1 MESLV
6 CPWNPSFPSSN
17 VFMCSRH
24 SPRLQGSSY
33 KTLSLSLLGYT
44 CSPQEGGMKTEQQK
58 SMKYSQLPVV
68 YNKFSPEYT
77 SWITY
82 ILCPETESTSFCSKS
97 QIPDVGLGWT
107 QANGPRECLHLPGFL
122 LPNTHPWHTH
132 LAAIWKTLLPKRRG
146 RKCSIRFYYPL
157 LEEKWPIAWMFPKRM
172 FSCAPCV
179 FQTPIERKNNGWRL
193 GGGWNWVMNLHFKD
207 CDLCWSNYL
216 FTWENKECLFME
228 LPQQVH
234 KLRNAYRFNIV

>member
-1 MESLV
+1 MSSCIPGTVLGFKDPDIRHLA
-6 CPWNPSFPSSN
+6 CPCWGIHVPHKKEEWKRSSTKVWNTPNFLWYTINFLLIIPLELPTFSVLRQKALHFVPKAK
-17 VFMCSRH
+17 SRMLDWGE
-24 SPRLQGSSY
+24 PRLMD
-33 KTLSLSLLGYT
+33 
-44 CSPQEGGMKTEQQK
+44 QE
-58 SMKYSQLPVV
+58 
-68 YNKFSPEYT
+68 NAYT
-77 SWITY
+77 SQA
-82 ILCPETESTSFCSKS
+82 FCC
-97 QIPDVGLGWT
+97 
-107 QANGPRECLHLPGFL
+107 R
-122 LPNTHPWHTH
+122 THRWHIH
-132 LAAIWKTLLPKRRG
+132 LAAIWKTRPPKRRG
-146 RKCSIRFYYPL
+146 RKCSVRFYYPL

-228 LPQQVH
+228 LPQQMR